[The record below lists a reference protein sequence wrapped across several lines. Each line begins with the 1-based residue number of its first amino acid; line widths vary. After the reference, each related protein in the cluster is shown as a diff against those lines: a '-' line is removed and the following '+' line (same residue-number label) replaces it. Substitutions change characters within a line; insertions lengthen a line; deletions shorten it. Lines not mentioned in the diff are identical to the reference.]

1 MEKAVWYIDTE
12 KKVMDSKNLTLD
24 ELQAVY
30 SECHHKS
37 DIIYRREVR
46 GGSVIRA
53 ARIGDSLSSGARYD
67 VISNR
72 IIVDNEVFSVWYEY
86 DGDNGHINVEVR
98 SLKTPLTFTYGF
110 TGVYNFTVRELHRTV
125 QKSLSEH
132 KKKEKQEKEEKMEA
146 RLNTEAKGQAFTP
159 KEVILEEVSFELN
172 TSGSL
177 VDRYNQITSI
187 SSQITTNINAQL
199 SLADN
204 DELAKAFH
212 LARKSVENHA
222 VQKSGVSTFA
232 SKVIQKLPF
241 APKLKESIKTS
252 VNDAKSQQSNI
263 DYLFGLIHDKYEK
276 IVEVGTQLQSSKA
289 QFLAQIEELQKL
301 SIETQEAINEY
312 QSSSDVPMNLVSL
325 DTKIKSSIQK
335 TTLKLQKI
343 EGAIIGVQATIIQL
357 GSELPAHKCDLEDEM
372 AIGGVLSS
380 VDDYQEMYK
389 SVVQL
394 VTTITD
400 ITSDKTHKVIENLMD
415 LQINDTHTVEYIQ
428 KQAQRGEKFTAMIA
442 DKSDKLAKKVT
453 QDAKFINAIAKQTA
467 LSNINMP
474 KLSDSIKG

>member
-12 KKVMDSKNLTLD
+12 EKVRDSKNLTLD
-24 ELQAVY
+24 ELKAVY
-30 SECHHKS
+30 TECRHKS
-37 DIIYRREVR
+37 DICYRKETRE
-46 GGSVIRA
+46 GSVARA
-53 ARIGDSLSSGARYD
+53 ARIVDSPSSGVRYD

-72 IIVDNEVFSVWYEY
+72 IIVDDEVFSVWYEY
-86 DGDNGHINVEVR
+86 DGDNGHVDVEVR
-98 SLKTPLTFTYGF
+98 NITKALVFSYTFTSVYKF
-110 TGVYNFTVRELHRTV
+110 TIRELHSEV
-125 QKSLSEH
+125 QKSLRDVKE
-132 KKKEKQEKEEKMEA
+132 KEKQEKEEKMEA
-146 RLNTEAKGQAFTP
+146 RLNTEAKGQAFVP

-187 SSQITTNINAQL
+187 ASQITTNINAQL

-263 DYLFGLIHDKYEK
+263 DYLFGLIHEKYEK

-312 QSSSDVPMNLVSL
+312 QSSSDVPMHLVSL
-325 DTKIKSSIQK
+325 DTKVKGSIQK

-400 ITSDKTHKVIENLMD
+400 VTSEKTHKVIENLMD
-415 LQINDTHTVEYIQ
+415 LQINDTHTIEYIN

-442 DKSDKLAKKVT
+442 DKSEKLAKKVT
-453 QDAKFINAIAKQTA
+453 QDAKFINALAKQTA
-467 LSNINMP
+467 LTNSSKSKITED
-474 KLSDSIKG
+474 K